1 LTFEPFEFF
10 AFIYTEGRMRKL
22 GELISRR
29 SPLKGVVQLSY
40 VNKITENGYI
50 LATGTNT
57 LTGLE
62 TSYILKAKDDQD

>member
-1 LTFEPFEFF
+1 
-10 AFIYTEGRMRKL
+10 MRKL